1 MVDDDG
7 IRHELGFQAGIL
19 HRIERLLLA
28 PRPQKQ
34 APGDVSRGGGATEAR
49 IAVDQE
55 LRGGVWLAA
64 RRKPI
69 DQVTDLFA
77 GRRSR
82 ITQKV
87 RVKEEG
93 NVVVFRSH
101 PRWPELGN
109 IRAGVLKRHHVIRS
123 EALFREG
130 PILGANKY
138 FHREFGVLPPA
149 KSEAIC
155 IGERVPELYENP
167 M

>member
-34 APGDVSRGGGATEAR
+34 APGDVSRGRGATEAR
-49 IAVDQE
+49 IAVDQK

-69 DQVTDLFA
+69 DQVTDLLA
-77 GRRSR
+77 SWGMH

-87 RVKEEG
+87 RVIEEG

-101 PRWPELGN
+101 PRWPERGN

-123 EALFREG
+123 ETLFGEG

-138 FHREFGVLPPA
+138 FHRESRVLPPG
-149 KSEAIC
+149 KSEVIC
-155 IGERVPELYENP
+155 SDERVPELYEKP